1 MPLRLNALPHPMT
14 AGQPEISVVVPTRD
28 RPERLR
34 RCLARLSAQT
44 VAGRIEIVVVDD
56 GSDDLDSVAAAV
68 ETTEAAR
75 LVRQPRRGPGAAR
88 NTGVRAARAPIA
100 CFTDDDCEPVAAWAA
115 ALCEA
120 LAAGADVV
128 AGHTEPGDP
137 ANRHVVASQLI
148 TNYFALHSA
157 VPFAA
162 SNNVA
167 STVRLLREVPFDEE
181 YPDAAGEDRDWCQR
195 LAAAGYRIERRPAA
209 AVVHHQELTARG
221 FLRQQVRYGR
231 GSYRYHRGRQRR
243 LLERPGFYAGLV
255 GCGFQQGAG
264 VGMLVALAQLA
275 TAFGYVDEWL
285 ATRRARRGASP

>member
-1 MPLRLNALPHPMT
+1 
-14 AGQPEISVVVPTRD
+14 VVPTRD

-44 VAGRIEIVVVDD
+44 AADRIEIVVVDD
-56 GSDDLDSVAAAV
+56 GSDDADSVAAAV
-68 ETTEAAR
+68 ETIPGAR

-88 NTGVRAARAPIA
+88 NAGLRAARGPIA

-115 ALCEA
+115 ALSEA
-120 LAAGADVV
+120 LRAGADVV
-128 AGHTEPGDP
+128 AGHTEPGDS
-137 ANRHVVASQLI
+137 ANRYVVASQLI

-167 STVRLLREVPFDEE
+167 STARLLREVPFDDE

-195 LAAAGYRIERRPAA
+195 LAAAGYRIERLAAA

-221 FLRQQVRYGR
+221 FVRQQVRYGR
-231 GSYRYHRGRQRR
+231 GSYRYHRVRR
-243 LLERPGFYAGLV
+243 RRFLERPGFYAGLLGRGFEEGAAV
-255 GCGFQQGAG
+255 GA
-264 VGMLVALAQLA
+264 LVALAQLA
-275 TAFGYVDEWL
+275 TAFGYLSEWL
-285 ATRRARRGASP
+285 GTRRGSRDTSA